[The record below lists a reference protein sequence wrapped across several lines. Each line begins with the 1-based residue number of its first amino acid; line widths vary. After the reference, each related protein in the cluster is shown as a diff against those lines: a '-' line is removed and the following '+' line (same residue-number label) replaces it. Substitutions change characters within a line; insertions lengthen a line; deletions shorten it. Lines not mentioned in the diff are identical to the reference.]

1 MALDDLRARF
11 DAVPTS
17 AGTPAHEVKVALMA
31 AAVKI
36 NDVVKGDDMLL
47 TDITQ
52 HLEKALHRA
61 VSRLPVGEETG
72 NDEERRPDNQDG
84 GKGKPAGKA
93 KATTTVR

>member
-11 DAVPTS
+11 DAVPTE
-17 AGTPAHEVKVALMA
+17 AGSPAHEIKVALMH

-36 NDVVKGDDMLL
+36 NDVVRDDDMLL

-61 VSRLPVGEETG
+61 VSRLPVGVETG
-72 NDEERRPDNQDG
+72 NDEEHRSDSEDG
-84 GKGKPAGKA
+84 GKDKPAGKA
-93 KATTTVR
+93 KATTTAR

>member
-1 MALDDLRARF
+1 MAVSDLRARF

-17 AGTPAHEVKVALMA
+17 AGTPAHEVKVALMQ

-36 NDVVKGDDMLL
+36 NDVVKDGMLA

-61 VSRLPVGEETG
+61 VSRLPDDTEAEDDLPT
-72 NDEERRPDNQDG
+72 
-84 GKGKPAGKA
+84 KAGKA
-93 KATTTVR
+93 ESR

>member
-1 MALDDLRARF
+1 MALNDLRARF
-11 DAVPTS
+11 DAVPTT
-17 AGTPAHEVKVALMA
+17 AGSPAHEVKVALMN

-36 NDVVKGDDMLL
+36 NDVVRGDDMLL

-72 NDEERRPDNQDG
+72 NDEERRSESQAG
-84 GKGKPAGKA
+84 GEDKPAGKA
-93 KATTTVR
+93 KATTTAR